1 MAAMNIS
8 DQGIALIKSF
18 EGCRLTAYKAVST
31 EKYYTIGW
39 GHYGADVRA
48 GQSISQNEADAL
60 LLSDLQRFVKYTNTY
75 TAQLQLKQNQFDA
88 LVSFCYNA
96 GPGSLKKL
104 VSGRTL
110 KEIADHITDYTKSG
124 GKVLKGLERRRQR
137 EKELFCRES
146 SDIAGSQSGGNGVS
160 VRIGHASISEN
171 GTVNGKKGDQTGKEV
186 CIRAWYSK
194 PWDYMAI
201 HPDAA
206 VREKHA
212 QAVEAACTNENIG
225 YGQGDRNSL
234 NALAKTVGYDLSRV
248 GKCNCDCS
256 SLQNVAAVASG
267 AHGAVYGSN
276 GWTTATMKT
285 ALQKL
290 GYKIVTDRVYL
301 ANAAYCVR
309 GAIYV
314 KASSHTVCGLD
325 DGAGYKK
332 TLEKAGI
339 IINMRDD
346 IKTNP
351 YIEPTIN
358 VKKGSHGEGARWVQ
372 WCLWRFGLL
381 DQSGIDGIIGS
392 KSEAALKT
400 AQKRLGLSV
409 DGIAG
414 RNTREKFKIAL
425 EGVVI

>member
-8 DQGIALIKSF
+8 DQGIALIRSF

-75 TAQLQLKQNQFDA
+75 TAQLQLNQNQFDA

-104 VSGRTL
+104 VLGRTL

-124 GKVLKGLERRRQR
+124 GKILKGLERRRQR

-146 SDIAGSQSGGNGVS
+146 NYIAGSQSGGDGVS

-171 GTVNGKKGDQTGKEV
+171 ETVNGKKGDQTGKEV
-186 CIRAWYSK
+186 CIRTWYSK

-212 QAVEAACTNENIG
+212 QAVEDACTNENIG

-267 AHGAVYGSN
+267 VHGAVYGSN

-290 GYKIVTDRVYL
+290 GYKIVTDRAYL
-301 ANAAYCVR
+301 ADAGYCVR
-309 GAIYV
+309 GTIYV

-325 DGAGYKK
+325 NGINYQK
-332 TLEKAGI
+332 TLVKAGI
-339 IINMRDD
+339 ITMYDN
-346 IKTNP
+346 IKINP
-351 YIEPTIN
+351 YIEPTVN
-358 VKKGSHGEGARWVQ
+358 VRKGSRGEGARWVQ

-381 DQSGIDGIIGS
+381 DKSGIDGVIGL
-392 KSEAALKT
+392 KSDAAIRT
-400 AQKRLGLSV
+400 AQGRLGLVV
-409 DGIAG
+409 DGIVG
-414 RNTREKFKIAL
+414 KNTREKFKL
-425 EGVVI
+425 TVVTS